1 MEGDTGESASSSINA
16 ATKKGI
22 IQKVLARAGSSVGKS
37 TLLISPVKPGH
48 IIKLE
53 GQSIVGKSNNNAT
66 GGQTDARTVG
76 DSTTAAD
83 GDDNGFKITPD
94 YIQES
99 EYHAIGAVLTSEP

>member
-1 MEGDTGESASSSINA
+1 M
-16 ATKKGI
+16 
-22 IQKVLARAGSSVGKS
+22 LARAGSSVGKS

-53 GQSIVGKSNNNAT
+53 GQSIVGNSNNNAT
-66 GGQTDARTVG
+66 GGQADARPVV

-99 EYHAIGAVLTSEP
+99 EYRKYNP